1 MGKTALII
9 EREYLTRVNKKSFIL
24 MTLLTPLIFIAII
37 GVTLLMSRVKDSEAK
52 VIAVVDNTGLYEDVL
67 KGTEEYNFIY
77 TAGINPNDTSNSIAS
92 QYYAILTIDK
102 NLIEDPSG
110 LSLVSEKTITP
121 ALKKEIG
128 SQMNPWLSEQKIASF
143 NIPELKKIIR
153 DSDVKIDI
161 NTIKV
166 ENDGTQ
172 TNNSAE
178 AASIMGM
185 MMTVIIYMFIFAY
198 GAMVLN
204 GVVQEKTSR
213 IIEVM
218 VSSVKP
224 FQLMMGKIIAVA
236 LVGLTQFL
244 IWILFGLGAFMTI
257 GIVSGFSASPDELK
271 QISEAMNAGN
281 QGVSMMQHNPMMN
294 DINEMF
300 SGINFTQM
308 ISLFILYFI
317 GGYLLYASLFAAIGS
332 LVDQEADT
340 QQFMLPVTVIM
351 MFALYSA
358 MYSVENPDGPLAF
371 WGSMIPFTSPI
382 VMMVRLPY
390 DVPFWQIALS
400 LGILFA
406 TFILTTKL
414 AAKIYRTGIL
424 MYGKKISYKEVA
436 KWFKYKY

>member
-128 SQMNPWLSEQKIASF
+128 SQMNPWLSEQKIASY
-143 NIPELKKIIR
+143 NIPELKKIIS

-244 IWILFGLGAFMTI
+244 IWIFFGLGAFITI

>member
-128 SQMNPWLSEQKIASF
+128 SQMNPWLSEQKIASY
-143 NIPELKKIIR
+143 NIPELKKIIS

-204 GVVQEKTSR
+204 GVVQEARK
-213 IIEVM
+213 
-218 VSSVKP
+218 SV
-224 FQLMMGKIIAVA
+224 V
-236 LVGLTQFL
+236 
-244 IWILFGLGAFMTI
+244 
-257 GIVSGFSASPDELK
+257 
-271 QISEAMNAGN
+271 
-281 QGVSMMQHNPMMN
+281 
-294 DINEMF
+294 
-300 SGINFTQM
+300 
-308 ISLFILYFI
+308 
-317 GGYLLYASLFAAIGS
+317 
-332 LVDQEADT
+332 
-340 QQFMLPVTVIM
+340 
-351 MFALYSA
+351 
-358 MYSVENPDGPLAF
+358 
-371 WGSMIPFTSPI
+371 
-382 VMMVRLPY
+382 
-390 DVPFWQIALS
+390 
-400 LGILFA
+400 
-406 TFILTTKL
+406 
-414 AAKIYRTGIL
+414 
-424 MYGKKISYKEVA
+424 
-436 KWFKYKY
+436 

>member
-1 MGKTALII
+1 
-9 EREYLTRVNKKSFIL
+9 
-24 MTLLTPLIFIAII
+24 
-37 GVTLLMSRVKDSEAK
+37 
-52 VIAVVDNTGLYEDVL
+52 
-67 KGTEEYNFIY
+67 
-77 TAGINPNDTSNSIAS
+77 
-92 QYYAILTIDK
+92 
-102 NLIEDPSG
+102 
-110 LSLVSEKTITP
+110 
-121 ALKKEIG
+121 
-128 SQMNPWLSEQKIASF
+128 
-143 NIPELKKIIR
+143 
-153 DSDVKIDI
+153 
-161 NTIKV
+161 
-166 ENDGTQ
+166 
-172 TNNSAE
+172 
-178 AASIMGM
+178 
-185 MMTVIIYMFIFAY
+185 
-198 GAMVLN
+198 
-204 GVVQEKTSR
+204 
-213 IIEVM
+213 
-218 VSSVKP
+218 
-224 FQLMMGKIIAVA
+224 MMGKIIAVA

-244 IWILFGLGAFMTI
+244 IWIFFGLGAFITI